1 MSLFIALNISTKVYG
16 SKHLHTAIIFSAL
29 ASLHY
34 DIPDIEQAIKFQEK
48 CISILEEELGPED

>member
-1 MSLFIALNISTKVYG
+1 MALNISSRVYG
-16 SKHLHTAIIFSAL
+16 QQHLHTAIILSAL

-48 CISILEEELGPED
+48 CIAILEEQLGAEDERVV

>member
-16 SKHLHTAIIFSAL
+16 NKHLHTAIIFSAL

-48 CISILEEELGPED
+48 CISILEE